1 MQLYSL
7 GKKTPFLLALT
18 TLPPEQARQFVAS
31 RFDCSDQEAAEFL
44 EALRRKQ
51 LSSEDNAPVVV
62 RRIGLSN
69 NGPYCGKAE
78 ELYTS
83 RAKTWLDKVCQFFFL
98 HLVRCHSCMRR
109 HYHLTFLSP
118 IPKWSAKR
126 PIQIFSN
133 EEKRKRQA

>member
-1 MQLYSL
+1 MQFYSL

-18 TLPPEQARQFVAS
+18 TLPPEQARRVVAS
-31 RFDCSDQEAAEFL
+31 RLNCSDQEAAEFL

-51 LSSEDNAPVVV
+51 LSSEDNDPVVV
-62 RRIGLSN
+62 CRIGLSN
-69 NGPYCGKAE
+69 NCPYCGKAE

-83 RAKTWLDKVCQFFFL
+83 RPKTWLDKVCQFFFFQ
-98 HLVRCHSCMRR
+98 LVRCHSCMRR

-118 IPKWSAKR
+118 IPKWSEKR